1 MKKRFHE
8 NRNQKK
14 TWIARLISEKT
25 TTTTT
30 KL

>member
-25 TTTTT
+25 TTTT